1 MTGLRPKIA
10 NFLED
15 YDGFVSSS
23 GQIDDIDYQKFS
35 IDSRTL
41 QSGDFFVALKGD
53 SFDGHDFLDDA
64 LKKNASGV
72 AAQSEWYAQAE
83 TKFRQDTAFIIV
95 KDTLDFLQ
103 KLSTWHR
110 SHFNIP
116 IIAITGSNGKTTLR
130 KMISGIFAN
139 KFSVLSSEKNQN
151 NHIGVPLTL
160 LKLRSSHEAAVVELG
175 TNHPGEI
182 GFLTELVNPPIGVI
196 TNIGKGHIGYFG
208 SLEGIYVEKT
218 ALFDRMRSGSL
229 IFKNADDAFLKE
241 YHRNSINMVQV
252 GTSEECDYQGKMI
265 STDRY
270 GCVKFSIND
279 LVEIQLRIPGAHH
292 FHNALMAAA
301 IALHF
306 DISIEA
312 IKKTLEEFQPESQR
326 MQISK
331 ENGILVIND
340 TYNANPD
347 STRAAIEYLTNLQI
361 TKGRKIIVLGDMLE
375 MGDFGEQEH
384 VAIGKFI
391 NGRPIDYVF
400 LFGQLSRMIK
410 TGILETNSFKGEAH
424 WYETHEEIA
433 AQLKKILAP
442 NDALLVKGSR
452 GMKMENVLNNIFG
465 IGLRR
470 GTN

>member
-1 MTGLRPKIA
+1 MPGLRLNTH
-10 NFLED
+10 NFLEG
-15 YDGFVSSS
+15 YDGFCSSS
-23 GQIDDIDYQKFS
+23 GAVEEIDYQNLS

-41 QSGDFFVALKGD
+41 QWGEFFIALKGD
-53 SFDGHDFLDDA
+53 NFDGHEFIADA
-64 LKKNASGV
+64 LKKHAVGV
-72 AAQSEWYAQAE
+72 AAQSEWHAHNEA
-83 TKFRQDTAFIIV
+83 KFPRDATFIIV

-130 KMISGIFAN
+130 KMISEILAA
-139 KFSVLSSEKNQN
+139 KFNVLSNEKNKN

-160 LKLRSSHEAAVVELG
+160 LKMQPDHEAAVVEIG

-182 GFLTELVNPPIGVI
+182 GFLTELVNPRIGVV

-208 SLEGIYVEKT
+208 SLEAIYEEKT

-229 IFKNADDAFLKE
+229 IFKNADDAFLKK
-241 YHRNSINMVQV
+241 YHRNSIKMVQV
-252 GTSEECDYQGKMI
+252 GTSEKCDYKGKMI

-279 LVEIQLRIPGAHH
+279 LVEIQLLIPGAHH

-306 DISIEA
+306 DIPVGA
-312 IKKTLEEFQPESQR
+312 IKKTLEKFRPENQR
-326 MQISK
+326 MQIYE

-347 STRAAIEYLTNLQI
+347 STRAAIDYLTNLQI

-375 MGDFGEQEH
+375 MGNFGEEEH
-384 VAIGKFI
+384 IAIGKFI
-391 NGRPIDYVF
+391 NGRSIDFVF
-400 LFGQLSRMIK
+400 LFGPLSRMVK
-410 TGILETNSFKGEAH
+410 TGILDTNSFKGEAH

-433 AQLKKILAP
+433 SHVKKILAP

-465 IGLRR
+465 K
-470 GTN
+470 N